1 MRRSRRVLL
10 AWWALHAPMGGL
22 ATALPANWPVSQR
35 DQAINILLGVGT
47 TVVVYA
53 WCRLEAAE
61 RGEVAPGRSALW
73 AGLLPPVGLPL
84 YLWRTRGLARALRAL
99 PLALLYFAAT
109 VLLMAAVEAAVE
121 AAMVR

>member
-1 MRRSRRVLL
+1 MRPSRRLL
-10 AWWALHAPMGGL
+10 FAWWALHAPMGWL
-22 ATALPANWPVSQR
+22 AGALPASWPVSQR

-61 RGEVAPGRSALW
+61 RGATVPGRSALW

-99 PLALLYFAAT
+99 SLALLYFTAT
-109 VLLMAAVEAAVE
+109 VLLMAGVEAAL
-121 AAMVR
+121 AR